1 MHNYVIK
8 VYQEDLEYAVI
19 KTMLHKTLE
28 TSQQICQPEWHLE
41 ILKWCDECSLET
53 IFLVH

>member
-8 VYQEDLEYAVI
+8 VYQEDLEYVVI

-41 ILKWCDECSLET
+41 ILKWYD
-53 IFLVH
+53 